1 VGDAVNR
8 LPDIARRRLQGFA
21 GRLERIRIEDLPMY
35 VVRPMEP
42 GHGEALER
50 ALTAAEASGLARG
63 IEEARSAMVQFVERQ
78 FSDAQYRPTL
88 GGVNWGL
95 SLGPTEDRVKVARSL
110 GEAVGAVVLW
120 DTLDEPD
127 RAELLGP
134 WANLID

>member
-8 LPDIARRRLQGFA
+8 LPDVARRRLQGFA

-35 VVRPMEP
+35 VVRPAEP
-42 GHGEALER
+42 AHGEALER
-50 ALTAAEASGLARG
+50 VRAAAAASGLDPAVA
-63 IEEARSAMVQFVERQ
+63 EARSGLTSYLERVYT
-78 FSDAQYRPTL
+78 DAQLRSTAFEWGGL
-88 GGVNWGL
+88 GT
-95 SLGPTEDRVKVARSL
+95 TEDRIRITRSL
-110 GEAVGAVVLW
+110 GDATAAVVLW

>member
-8 LPDIARRRLQGFA
+8 LPDVARRRLQGFA

-35 VVRPMEP
+35 VVRPTEP
-42 GHGEALER
+42 GHGEAIER
-50 ALTAAEASGLARG
+50 ALTVAEASGLGRAVV
-63 IEEARSAMVQFVERQ
+63 EARSGLTSYLERVYA
-78 FSDAQYRPTL
+78 DAQLRRTALEWGGL
-88 GGVNWGL
+88 GT
-95 SLGPTEDRVKVARSL
+95 TEERIRITRSL
-110 GEAVGAVVLW
+110 GDAAAAVVLW

>member
-1 VGDAVNR
+1 MGDAVNR
-8 LPDIARRRLQGFA
+8 LPDVARRRLQGFA

-35 VVRPMEP
+35 VVRPTEP
-42 GHGEALER
+42 GHGEAVER

-63 IEEARSAMVQFVERQ
+63 IEEARSAMVQFVDRQ

-95 SLGPTEDRVKVARSL
+95 GLGPTEDRVKVARSL

>member
-1 VGDAVNR
+1 MGDAVNR
-8 LPDIARRRLQGFA
+8 LPDVARRRLQGFA

-42 GHGEALER
+42 GHGEAVER
-50 ALTAAEASGLARG
+50 ALTAAEANGLARG
-63 IEEARSAMVQFVERQ
+63 IEEARSAMVQFVARQ

-88 GGVNWGL
+88 GGVNWGH

>member
-8 LPDIARRRLQGFA
+8 LPDVARRRLQGFA

-42 GHGEALER
+42 SHGEAIER
-50 ALTAAEASGLARG
+50 ALTAAEASGLGRA
-63 IEEARSAMVQFVERQ
+63 IEEARAAMLGFVERQ
-78 FSDAQYRPTL
+78 FADAQYRPTL
-88 GGVNWGL
+88 GGVNWGIG
-95 SLGPTEDRVKVARSL
+95 LGPTEDRVKVARSL

-134 WANLID
+134 WANLVD

>member
-1 VGDAVNR
+1 MGDAANR
-8 LPDIARRRLQGFA
+8 LPDVARRRLQGFA
-21 GRLERIRIEDLPMY
+21 GRLERIRIEELPMY
-35 VVRPMEP
+35 VVRPIEP
-42 GHGEALER
+42 GHGEAIER
-50 ALTAAEASGLARG
+50 ALTAAEANGLARG
-63 IEEARSAMVQFVERQ
+63 IEEARGAMIQFVERQ
-78 FSDAQYRPTL
+78 FADAQYRPTL

-95 SLGPTEDRVKVARSL
+95 GLGPTEDRVKVARSL

>member
-1 VGDAVNR
+1 VGDAINR
-8 LPDIARRRLQGFA
+8 LPDAARRRLQGFA

-42 GHGEALER
+42 GHGEAVER
-50 ALTAAEASGLARG
+50 ALTAAKASGLAHA
-63 IEEARSAMVQFVERQ
+63 IEEARSAMIQFVERQ
-78 FSDAQYRPTL
+78 FSDALYRPTL
-88 GGVNWGL
+88 GGRNWGL
-95 SLGPTEDRVKVARSL
+95 GLGPTEDRVKVARSL